1 MTKTGRIYK
10 IINQDSS
17 VCYVGSTFHT
27 LKHRFSVHKKDSKY
41 EKRKMRCTIQN
52 FFREQ
57 GAENFKIILLK
68 QYNVEDKKHLEAY
81 EQLWINKMN
90 CINKRGAIPF
100 LYKDIIVKL
109 HKKKYRQRH
118 RERLNEK
125 QRLRYHQNKKKKTES
140 L

>member
-27 LKHRFSVHKKDSKY
+27 LKHRFSVHKKDSKN
-41 EKRKMRCTIQN
+41 EKKKMRCTIHN
-52 FFREQ
+52 LFREQ

-100 LYKDIIVKL
+100 LYKDIIVKI
-109 HKKKYRQRH
+109 HKRNYLQRN
-118 RERLNEK
+118 RERINEK
-125 QRLRYHQNKKKKTES
+125 QRLRYHENKKKKTKS
-140 L
+140 

>member
-17 VCYVGSTFHT
+17 VCYIGSTFHT
-27 LKHRFSVHKKDSKY
+27 LNHRFSVHIKDSKY
-41 EKRKMRCTIQN
+41 ENRKMRCTIQKI
-52 FFREQ
+52 FREQ

-109 HKKKYRQRH
+109 YKKNYRQRH
-118 RERLNEK
+118 REKLNEK
-125 QRLRYHQNKKKKTES
+125 QRLRYLQNKKKKTES
-140 L
+140 I